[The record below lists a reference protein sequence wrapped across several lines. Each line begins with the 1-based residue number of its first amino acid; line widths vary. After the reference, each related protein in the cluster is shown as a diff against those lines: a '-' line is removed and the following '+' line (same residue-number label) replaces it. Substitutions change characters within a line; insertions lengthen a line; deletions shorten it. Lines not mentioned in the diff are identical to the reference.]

1 MQLSRLQKINHSGNG
16 PRGGFFLRHMA
27 EVRKDGEPA
36 ASNIVVEA
44 FRVAWQIQTVADAP
58 HYQRRQLEGSDPAG
72 IPAREPAS
80 R

>member
-1 MQLSRLQKINHSGNG
+1 LQKINHSGSG
-16 PRGGFFLRHMA
+16 PRGVFFLRHMA

-36 ASNIVVEA
+36 ANNVVVEA
-44 FRVAWQIQTVADAP
+44 FRVARQIQAVAAAP

-72 IPAREPAS
+72 IPAREPAA